1 MLPVVPVSD
10 LSTHALDGLTI
21 AVIGYGAQGAAQ
33 AQNLRDEGLNVIIG
47 LHLGARRRTAA
58 EADGFLVTSVID
70 AATRADVVLLLAPD
84 EVHGALYHDEIA
96 ATLKPGGLLVVG
108 HGFSVLNGLVQPL
121 AHHDV
126 VLVAPKGQGRA
137 VRSLYLAGK
146 GVSALFAVHQDASG
160 LGRARGLA
168 VAGGIG
174 AARARVFETTVRDE
188 CETDLF
194 GEQAV
199 LCGGLYALIETAFE
213 TLVDAGYPPELAYFE
228 CIHELKL
235 ITDLIYDLGPAA
247 VSERISNTAEFG
259 AATVRAEMAAKL
271 KPVMIA
277 IAQRIQAG
285 TFADG
290 FLQDAASGFP
300 TLKAQRMRDVAHPL
314 EAAGRVVRGE
324 A

>member
-1 MLPVVPVSD
+1 MLAVVPASD
-10 LSTHALDGLTI
+10 LSPRALDGLTI

-33 AQNLRDEGLNVIIG
+33 ALNLRDEGHTVIIG
-47 LHLGARRRTAA
+47 LHRGARRRPAA
-58 EADGFLVTSVID
+58 VADGFAVSDVND
-70 AATRADVVLLLAPD
+70 VAARADIVLLLAPD
-84 EVHGALYHDEIA
+84 EAHGTLYHDEIA
-96 ATLKPGGLLVVG
+96 LHLKPGGVLVVG
-108 HGFSVLNGLVQPL
+108 HGFSLLNGLVQPL
-121 AHHDV
+121 AHHDA

-137 VRSLYLAGK
+137 VRSLYQAGK
-146 GVSALFAVHQDASG
+146 GVSALFAVHQDPSG

-168 VAGGIG
+168 IAAGIG

-213 TLVDAGYPPELAYFE
+213 TLVDAGYPAELAYFE

-259 AATVRAEMAAKL
+259 ATTVRAEIAAKL

-277 IAQRIQAG
+277 IVQRIQAG

-290 FLQDAASGFP
+290 FMQDAANGFP
-300 TLKAQRMRDVAHPL
+300 TLKAQRARDAAHPL
-314 EAAGRVVRGE
+314 EAAGRIVRGE
-324 A
+324 L